1 MNILSKYSTFTF
13 ILSLSWSQLLLATVR
28 AAKTFGAAYI
38 AFEALEYA
46 GLLKEAR
53 ADKENR
59 ALLERSRV
67 YVLKTIDG
75 IRHDIRETLN
85 PARIRKRIDEG
96 LKNDKPGTVGC
107 VAGTFL
113 GCLL

>member
-1 MNILSKYSTFTF
+1 VRYVFYTRYLCILNSRESRTA
-13 ILSLSWSQLLLATVR
+13 SVR
-28 AAKTFGAAYI
+28 AAKTVGAAYI

-53 ADKENR
+53 ANKDNH
-59 ALLERSRV
+59 AFLEKSRD
-67 YVLKTIDG
+67 YVLRTMDG

-85 PARIRKRIDEG
+85 PARIRSRIDEG
-96 LKNDKPGTVGC
+96 MKKDKAGTVGC
-107 VAGTFL
+107 VAGVFV

>member
-1 MNILSKYSTFTF
+1 MNLPA
-13 ILSLSWSQLLLATVR
+13 ATVR
-28 AAKTFGAAYI
+28 AAKTVGAAYI

-53 ADKENR
+53 ANSNKENR

-85 PARIRKRIDEG
+85 PAMIRKRIDEG